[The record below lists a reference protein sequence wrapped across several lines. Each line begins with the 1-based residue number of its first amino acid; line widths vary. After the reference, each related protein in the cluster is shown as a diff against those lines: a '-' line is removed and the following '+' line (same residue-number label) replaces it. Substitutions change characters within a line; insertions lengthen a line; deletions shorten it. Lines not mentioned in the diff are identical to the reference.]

1 MGNPYWGIVVDLSL
15 VFRAKCDRGAEAK
28 VTVRN
33 AQTIGMKQPRQKPA
47 PRKLKSIGNVNST
60 VPLT

>member
-1 MGNPYWGIVVDLSL
+1 MENPYWGIAVDLSL
-15 VFRAKCDRGAEAK
+15 VFRAKCDRGAEEK

-33 AQTIGMKQPRQKPA
+33 AQAVDMKQPSQKPA